1 MQFNREQISQQTIYD
16 VIEPAR
22 RRFAF
27 NNGWQLAKHRFM
39 IDKLAVRLPPD
50 FVRFGWNPDTRLL
63 DHVECYRKNGRPA
76 GLVAHSYLPDA
87 VARAEALARQLGLQV
102 ICCERSSW
110 WYPGRSTLLVFTAV
124 GMEVVMPTEAERA
137 ENTRAHTAWKAELE
151 RRRLAPERGEERR
164 PQT

>member
-27 NNGWQLAKHRFM
+27 NNGWQLARHRFP
-39 IDKLAVRLPPD
+39 IERLAVRLPPD
-50 FVRFGWNPDTRLL
+50 FVRFGWNPDSRLL

-87 VARAEALARQLGLQV
+87 VVRAEALARQLGLQV

-110 WYPGRSTLLVFTAV
+110 WYPGRSTLLVFVAP
-124 GMEVVMPTEAERA
+124 GELIIMPSEAEIA
-137 ENTRAHTAWKAELE
+137 ENACVHAAWEAELE
-151 RRRLAPERGEERR
+151 RRRLARERGEERR
-164 PQT
+164 AQA